1 MKKGKL
7 KSRKFLAYIPLVIH
21 DVEFT
26 DELINPITPAENAY
40 SFISIDSFS
49 SLKNEAGPD
58 GKESYIIEINV
69 YLTGDLH
76 VESRTRYNFWD
87 LLGDVGGF
95 HDGLLLVA
103 SLFMGLVARI
113 AFEKEYLNGKLSDG
127 AGDRHDKA
135 FQSSV

>member
-1 MKKGKL
+1 M
-7 KSRKFLAYIPLVIH
+7 
-21 DVEFT
+21 
-26 DELINPITPAENAY
+26 
-40 SFISIDSFS
+40 
-49 SLKNEAGPD
+49 
-58 GKESYIIEINV
+58 